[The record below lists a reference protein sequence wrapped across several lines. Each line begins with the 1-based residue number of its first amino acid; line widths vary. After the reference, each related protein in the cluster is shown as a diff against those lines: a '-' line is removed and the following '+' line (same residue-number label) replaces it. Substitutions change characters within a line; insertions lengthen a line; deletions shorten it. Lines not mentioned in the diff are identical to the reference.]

1 MLITAKLDNNLWGEA
16 VTAANYLRNSL
27 PCAALD
33 GKSRYEEIYNKETK
47 ISHRKVFGCVANPLK
62 LNNKDDKF
70 ASISKK
76 NCILIGYGEKERIYW
91 ILKIFTKK
99 TITIKREEINLQF
112 FTQLKI
118 NMGQLFSKKK
128 Y

>member
-91 ILKIFTKK
+91 ILNKK
-99 TITIKREEINLQF
+99 AERTEFEISRNKNQKSLIKNERILNEDLKREN
-112 FTQLKI
+112 
-118 NMGQLFSKKK
+118 
-128 Y
+128 